1 MFKFNAFLFVF
12 VQNWLLLCVFCQP
25 AFYCPSVSRAH
36 RCARVCAPHG
46 GQTKN
51 LRRFA
56 STDFLSKKLLQ
67 IPYQTRFQ
75 ALDYPGDP
83 AELAAQ
89 LCKAPT
95 LLTRTGAPL
104 ACWYVACLYQFV
116 HMSHD
121 LNNLSAFS
129 CFFYSYVFMCSLPEA
144 PGMKF
149 SLEFFVVNSLCR
161 TFHRIYILIFLFFQ
175 SCQPCEVHNI
185 QVQCRSCT
193 STICKKKIEFC
204 STSEFFIVE
213 CLAFPTSLI
222 RCCFWGHIVQMLSQ
236 QERCRDYLLSIFV
249 RCNPQVEFKL
259 EDKKGF
265 HVSRKLNE
273 NIIKV

>member
-1 MFKFNAFLFVF
+1 MFSDVFLFKTDF
-12 VQNWLLLCVFCQP
+12 CFAFCQP
-25 AFYCPSVSRAH
+25 TFYCPSVSRAR

-46 GQTKN
+46 GQKEN

-56 STDFLSKKLLQ
+56 STDLLSKKLLQ
-67 IPYQTRFQ
+67 ISFQTRFQ

-104 ACWYVACLYQFV
+104 ACWYVAYLYQFV
-116 HMSHD
+116 HMIRIIY
-121 LNNLSAFS
+121 LLSVAFS
-129 CFFYSYVFMCSLPEA
+129 TAMCSLPEA

-161 TFHRIYILIFLFFQ
+161 TFPRIYINIFLFFQ

-193 STICKKKIEFC
+193 STIGKKK
-204 STSEFFIVE
+204 
-213 CLAFPTSLI
+213 
-222 RCCFWGHIVQMLSQ
+222 
-236 QERCRDYLLSIFV
+236 
-249 RCNPQVEFKL
+249 
-259 EDKKGF
+259 
-265 HVSRKLNE
+265 
-273 NIIKV
+273 